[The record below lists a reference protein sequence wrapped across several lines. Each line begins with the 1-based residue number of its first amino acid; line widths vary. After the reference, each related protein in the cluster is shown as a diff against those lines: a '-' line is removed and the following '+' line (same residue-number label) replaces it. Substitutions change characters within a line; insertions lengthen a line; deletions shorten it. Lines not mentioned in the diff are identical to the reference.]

1 VANADITATYS
12 TPDGS
17 RTLKIEVASNGN
29 LRSETSPGTR
39 VIFVRAGTCFVVDRN
54 FTPAM
59 VSSIDDLASA
69 TFEFMAKF
77 APAALER
84 AKHVPHRVF
93 VLKGTATVQGR
104 SGDSYY
110 EQAPDGTLS
119 PTPWVVISH
128 DPAIAPLGKAMASQ
142 FEQGERLSP
151 SPPNQATRDILRSGT
166 PVFINGMELRSLSDA
181 AIDPSEFELPSPP
194 ETPDALR
201 KRLAQLQ

>member
-54 FTPAM
+54 FTPA
-59 VSSIDDLASA
+59 
-69 TFEFMAKF
+69 MAKF